1 MCMVGILD
9 LELFH
14 MQPPED
20 TEVRVVLTGYTIG
33 KSRQF
38 FEYVNSIL
46 EEAIS
51 RISLIID
58 GYKI

>member
-1 MCMVGILD
+1 MYMLSILD

-14 MQPPED
+14 VQPPKD
-20 TEVRVVLTGYTIG
+20 TEVRLVLTGYTIG

-38 FEYVNSIL
+38 FECVNSIL

-51 RISLIID
+51 TIIFTI
-58 GYKI
+58 GSYEI